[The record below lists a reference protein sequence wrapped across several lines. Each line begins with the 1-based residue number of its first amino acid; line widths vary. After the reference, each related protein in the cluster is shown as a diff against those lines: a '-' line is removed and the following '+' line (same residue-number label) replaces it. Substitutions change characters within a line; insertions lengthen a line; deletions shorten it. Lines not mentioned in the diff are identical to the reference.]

1 MFYVSDRPLDSG
13 LGLAYNAPARIMT
26 PAELHH
32 PWRKRRLSIR
42 QLYKIPLFGP
52 LSGRTPAIW
61 HLVTALLV
69 GGITLGLALLA
80 RDVSG
85 DEKARFG
92 TEADRIYTTGGF
104 YDPEKST
111 EQGVYRWTFPQAQIT
126 LAGWGPGRIHAI
138 YRGVEGGTQPREATL
153 LFNGS
158 VVDRTITRPGQPWLL
173 QGWVTSSVRNPVVTL
188 LSPQLDVPGEK
199 RALGLLVKEMEV
211 YAPDARLQAFANLA
225 MLGVTGLLLY
235 LTMLA
240 WFARPLLAL
249 VTAVAVPGV
258 FGPLVVYRDLWM
270 STVVWVAP
278 ILLAALLAAG
288 LIGKQRVYAPARRRS
303 LLLVLA
309 LTAALLL
316 LTQGFLN
323 AFDSDRMYG
332 VVGGLAE
339 YGRPSRYPSLDVF
352 TKYGFGLPLLGVP
365 FYWLGKLATLLG
377 GTYEPVTRFAVSM
390 TNLPVTA
397 VTCWLIYRASRRF
410 AQTGV
415 SLAVAGTYLLATPA
429 LNYGRTFFSETAGG
443 ALMLGAVLLLVPRQ
457 GELVPTS
464 RRIVIAGALLG
475 AMVWL
480 KPAFAVFLVA
490 PGLVVLVLA
499 VLAARSRDERA
510 PALLL
515 RRAVQAGLLYAIGPL
530 IAGIVQ
536 VLYNWVRYAP
546 LIDAWKRTGY
556 EKEPGFTTPLLE
568 GLSGLLV
575 SPGKSLFLF
584 APSLVLVPLGLWLM
598 YRRDLFSG
606 KVAPLLVVAQ
616 TLLSLLFN
624 ATWWAWT
631 GNFAWGPRLIVPV
644 LPLLAWTLAPVGAF
658 ALSRLAATEVRF
670 GKFAPRMALLWL
682 WGGLAVLGSLVS
694 IPGALVDFQV
704 YFREHGLVL
713 AGDPG
718 ESATIYDPAQS
729 PLIEEPAYLL
739 HGLTAAIQR
748 PTLEDVGLP
757 AIWDVLVPGALTVA
771 SVGLLWAARKE

>member
-1 MFYVSDRPLDSG
+1 MGS
-13 LGLAYNAPARIMT
+13 
-26 PAELHH
+26 
-32 PWRKRRLSIR
+32 
-42 QLYKIPLFGP
+42 
-52 LSGRTPAIW
+52 
-61 HLVTALLV
+61 
-69 GGITLGLALLA
+69 ITLGLALLS

-104 YDPEKST
+104 YDPEKSL

-138 YRGVEGGTQPREATL
+138 FRGVEGGTHPREATL
-153 LFNGS
+153 QYNGS
-158 VVDRTITRPGQPWLL
+158 VVDRTTTRPGQPWLL
-173 QGWVTSSVRNPVVTL
+173 QGWIASPARNPVITL

-211 YAPDARLQAFANLA
+211 YAPDARLQALANLA
-225 MLGVTGLLLY
+225 LLGLTGLLLY
-235 LTMLA
+235 LAMLA
-240 WFARPLLAL
+240 WFGRPLLAL
-249 VTAVAVPGV
+249 VTAVAVPAV
-258 FGPLVVYRDLWM
+258 FGPLVVYRDRWM
-270 STVVWVAP
+270 EVVVWVAP
-278 ILLAALLAAG
+278 VLLAVLLAVG
-288 LIGKQRVYAPARRRS
+288 LYRRQEVYAPTRRRT
-303 LLLVLA
+303 LLVILA

-377 GTYEPVTRFAVSM
+377 GSYEPVTRFTVSM

-410 AQTGV
+410 TGTGV
-415 SLAVAGTYLLATPA
+415 SLAIAGTYLLATPA

-443 ALMLGAVLLLVPRQ
+443 ALLLGAVLLLVPHE
-457 GELVPTS
+457 GEIALTS

-475 AMVWL
+475 GMVWL

-490 PGLVVLVLA
+490 PSLVVLVLA
-499 VLAARSRDERA
+499 VLAARSRGERS
-510 PALLL
+510 PVLLL
-515 RRAVQAGLLYAIGPL
+515 RRAFYVGLLYSIGPL
-530 IAGIVQ
+530 IAGVVQ

-568 GLSGLLV
+568 GLGGLLF

-584 APSLVLVPLGLWLM
+584 APPLLLVPLGLWLM
-598 YRRDLFSG
+598 YRHGLFSG
-606 KVAPLLVVAQ
+606 KVAALLVMAQ

-644 LPLLAWTLAPVGAF
+644 LPLLAWTLAPVGRF
-658 ALSRLAATEVRF
+658 ALSGVAGAAGNV
-670 GKFAPRMALLWL
+670 GKLSPRMALLWL

-718 ESATIYDPAQS
+718 EPATIYDPAQS
-729 PLIEEPAYLL
+729 PILEEPAYLL

-748 PTLEDVGLP
+748 PTLEDVGMP
-757 AIWDVLVPGALTVA
+757 AIWDVLVPGALTA
-771 SVGLLWAARKE
+771 AAVGLLWVARKT